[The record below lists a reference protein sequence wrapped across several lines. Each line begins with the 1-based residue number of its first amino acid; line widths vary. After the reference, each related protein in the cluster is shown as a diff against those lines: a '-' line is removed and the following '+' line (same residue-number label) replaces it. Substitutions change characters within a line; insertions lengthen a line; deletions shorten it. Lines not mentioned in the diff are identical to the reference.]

1 MSKSFK
7 REDRAAARQVEARR
21 SARRAKRTMQ
31 EPHTC
36 KDRTTPSHMVKK

>member
-7 REDRAAARQVEARR
+7 REERACARAVQQRRDARR
-21 SARRAKRTMQ
+21 SKRTMQ

-36 KDRTTPSHMVKK
+36 KDRATPSHMVKK

>member
-7 REDRAAARQVEARR
+7 REERAQARADQTRRTARR
-21 SARRAKRTMQ
+21 SKRTMQ